1 MTGKFVGGNR
11 LVSNSLVKAS
21 DRRAVVLQRKPDGQG
36 LPRIAKPDWDYKCR
50 AARPDAV
57 RSIVRDDGWRETDDE
72 GRKVGPQKANSIQF
86 LLLLPLRHCTDCA
99 SSTLE

>member
-72 GRKVGPQKANSIQF
+72 GRKVGSSKGQF
-86 LLLLPLRHCTDCA
+86 DSVLAIASLAALHRLR
-99 SSTLE
+99 